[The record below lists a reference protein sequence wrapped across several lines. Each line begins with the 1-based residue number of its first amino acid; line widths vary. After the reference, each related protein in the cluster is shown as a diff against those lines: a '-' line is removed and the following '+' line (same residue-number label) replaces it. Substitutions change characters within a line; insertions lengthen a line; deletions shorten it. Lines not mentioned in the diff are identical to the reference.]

1 MKRNVY
7 ETLINKYGNKFAI
20 TMAAAKRAENL
31 NELSRPLIKSNETNL
46 ISIAF
51 EEMAEG
57 YVEIKN
63 SEMLKVLSAN
73 VKYSKRI
80 GGESA

>member
-1 MKRNVY
+1 MKEKVY
-7 ETLINKYGNKFAI
+7 ETLMNKYGNKYAI

-31 NELSRPLIKSNETNL
+31 NELSRPLIKTNETNL
-46 ISIAF
+46 VSIAL

-63 SEMLKVLSAN
+63 FEMLKALVAD
-73 VKYSKRI
+73 VKKSK
-80 GGESA
+80 E

>member
-1 MKRNVY
+1 MKEKVY
-7 ETLINKYGNKFAI
+7 ETLMNKYGNKYAI

-31 NELSRPLIKSNETNL
+31 NELSRPLVKTNETNL
-46 ISIAF
+46 VSIAL

-63 SEMLKVLSAN
+63 FEMLKALVAD
-73 VKYSKRI
+73 VKKSK
-80 GGESA
+80 E

>member
-1 MKRNVY
+1 MKEKIY
-7 ETLINKYGNKFAI
+7 ETLMNKYGNKYAI

-31 NELSRPLIKSNETNL
+31 NELSRPLIKTKETNL
-46 ISIAF
+46 VSIAL

-63 SEMLKVLSAN
+63 FEMLKALVAD
-73 VKYSKRI
+73 VKKAER
-80 GGESA
+80 